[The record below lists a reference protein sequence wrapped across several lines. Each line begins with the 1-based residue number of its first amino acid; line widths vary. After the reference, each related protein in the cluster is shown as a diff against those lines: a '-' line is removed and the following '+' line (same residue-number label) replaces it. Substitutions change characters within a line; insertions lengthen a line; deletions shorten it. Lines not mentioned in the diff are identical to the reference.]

1 MLITTEILIFEHWYS
16 SFDIHVCCLEAS
28 Y

>member
-1 MLITTEILIFEHWYS
+1 MLINTEILISEHQYF

-28 Y
+28 